1 MNGIVFYI
9 VKTDKEPETLIQA
22 LEHCKS
28 CYYGISKN
36 CIYISIKE
44 ITLDI
49 NEGLSFSW
57 TIKNILELKNYPEE
71 KILKNG
77 MIGKVAD
84 LIRILKTN
92 QKERKN
98 GK

>member
-9 VKTDKEPETLIQA
+9 IRTDKEQETLIQV

-28 CYYGISKN
+28 YYYGISEN
-36 CIYISIKE
+36 CIYISRKE

-49 NEGLSFSW
+49 NGGLSFSW
-57 TIKNILELKNYPEE
+57 TIKNILELKEYPEE

-84 LIRILKTN
+84 LIQILKIN

-98 GK
+98 DR

>member
-9 VKTDKEPETLIQA
+9 IRTDKEQETLIQG

-28 CYYGISKN
+28 CYYGISEN
-36 CIYISIKE
+36 CIYISRKE
-44 ITLDI
+44 ITLGI
-49 NEGLSFSW
+49 NGGLSFSW
-57 TIKNILELKNYPEE
+57 TIKNRLELKDYPEE
-71 KILKNG
+71 RILKNG

-84 LIRILKTN
+84 LIQILKTN